1 MLNQRHIKEIIMI
14 HRFDKINQ
22 RDVRKEI
29 VKDFKAGLSV
39 TRLGKKYGFMRFQ
52 LEQILREWLI
62 KNKLK

>member
-1 MLNQRHIKEIIMI
+1 MI